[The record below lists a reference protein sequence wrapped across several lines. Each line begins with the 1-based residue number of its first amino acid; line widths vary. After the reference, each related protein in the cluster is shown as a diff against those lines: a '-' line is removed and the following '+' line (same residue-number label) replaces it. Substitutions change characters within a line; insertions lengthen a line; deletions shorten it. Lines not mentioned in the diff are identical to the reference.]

1 MKMED
6 LMKSLVLAK
15 WEVSENT
22 AAGCD
27 PTHSKQMSRLH
38 QGVFHAQKGWY
49 GK

>member
-6 LMKSLVLAK
+6 QMESLVLAT

-27 PTHSKQMSRLH
+27 PRNSKQMP
-38 QGVFHAQKGWY
+38 
-49 GK
+49 